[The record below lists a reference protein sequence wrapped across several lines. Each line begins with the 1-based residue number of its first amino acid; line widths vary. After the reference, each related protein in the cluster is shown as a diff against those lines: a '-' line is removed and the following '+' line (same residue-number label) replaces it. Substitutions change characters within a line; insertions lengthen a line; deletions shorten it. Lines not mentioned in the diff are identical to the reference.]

1 MGAQCTCFKDP
12 VPTRL
17 LRRAVGWGLM
27 LVGVSYIL
35 VKVPVRL
42 VSTAE
47 NVSIDLV
54 GGPVSQEKDG
64 NPSEQNA

>member
-1 MGAQCTCFKDP
+1 
-12 VPTRL
+12 
-17 LRRAVGWGLM
+17 M
-27 LVGVSYIL
+27 LAGVSYIL

-47 NVSIDLV
+47 NVSIDVV
-54 GGPVSQEKDG
+54 GGTVSQEKDG